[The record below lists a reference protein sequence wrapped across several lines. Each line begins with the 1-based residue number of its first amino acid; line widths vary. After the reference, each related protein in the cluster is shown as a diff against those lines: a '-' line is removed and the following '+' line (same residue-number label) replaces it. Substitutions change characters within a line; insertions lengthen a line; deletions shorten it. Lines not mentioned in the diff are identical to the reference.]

1 MKTDLDCVIEAVEI
15 TLETVNAFTDVDDV
29 LLTLSNNLRYMKQQQ
44 EMEARGSDWRSKSFA
59 GWEKNSPLPEEFK
72 LRSRGID
79 ETDAE
84 VRESLTEKVADTYYH
99 YWDSICPLGHNIRC
113 TTESQK
119 NEWQESEAMV
129 TKCKE
134 CAKYYSWTQCTF
146 KPHQEEQQKCE
157 HGNMV
162 NLHDEKTGLFKD
174 TFECQTCGHLQK
186 SNNLPVTYH
195 SGKDAIDKLMRG
207 ECDYIVFD
215 DPVWIK
221 DFVNLHLTDDNFL
234 FSVKNTTG
242 IALRPEYY
250 LQTKWLC
257 LKDEK

>member
-15 TLETVNAFTDVDDV
+15 TLGAVKEFTDVDDM

-44 EMEARGSDWRSKSFA
+44 EME
-59 GWEKNSPLPEEFK
+59 
-72 LRSRGID
+72 
-79 ETDAE
+79 
-84 VRESLTEKVADTYYH
+84 KVADTDYH
-99 YWDSICPLGHNIRC
+99 YWDLICPLGHNIRC

-174 TFECQTCGHLQK
+174 TFECQTCGYLQK

-195 SGKDAIDKLMRG
+195 SGKDALDKLMRG

-215 DPVWIK
+215 DVKWKCHDRAIRLNTIGSPFNEYAGLG
-221 DFVNLHLTDDNFL
+221 DALHK
-234 FSVKNTTG
+234 S
-242 IALRPEYY
+242 YY
-250 LQTKWLC
+250 LGTKWLC
-257 LKDEK
+257 LKDDK

>member
-1 MKTDLDCVIEAVEI
+1 MKTDLEYVIEAI
-15 TLETVNAFTDVDDV
+15 SLTLEDTYTFTGPYDM
-29 LLTLSNNLRYMKQQQ
+29 LSMLFNNLREAK
-44 EMEARGSDWRSKSFA
+44 EARGSDWRSKSFA

-99 YWDSICPLGHNIRC
+99 YWDLICPLGHNIRC

-119 NEWQESEAMV
+119 NEWRESEAMV

-174 TFECQTCGHLQK
+174 TFECQTCGYLQK

-195 SGKDAIDKLMRG
+195 SGKDALDKLMRG

-215 DPVWIK
+215 DVKWKCHDRAIRLNTIGSPFNEYAGLG
-221 DFVNLHLTDDNFL
+221 DALHK
-234 FSVKNTTG
+234 S
-242 IALRPEYY
+242 YY
-250 LQTKWLC
+250 LGTKWLC
-257 LKDEK
+257 LKDDK